1 MRGGSNKEALLKDD
15 QPSLGATATDHVLWT
30 LEILKEYSKGKR
42 SARQARLLH
51 KRNDSVAFRAA
62 LCSLLLSSPFWCWP
76 LGTAMSKAFP
86 HASAFYIAGCS
97 GMLLQILFTIYVD
110 LGNTVALAFQGILGT
125 GIAWINSLIIYAIVG
140 PGTFGSVE
148 GSPPQSAWLPLCH
161 SGSGVLVPDGHF
173 KNCFLN
179 IHWEQVD
186 AMGLFKVGV
195 ILIDLILV
203 LILVLDLS
211 FDNNTRAFSLS
222 CTVWF
227 LMAFL
232 DPSAGSYEDGLLNF
246 CSTNYMILVTFGSAV
261 AVLCMFFPLQHQFD
275 PCNDAACAQQAGKHS
290 LRALQVATN
299 LAREAFEA
307 VGVVIAS
314 SPETFE
320 ELVRTK
326 AIAAFDE
333 TNKILDE
340 LDAAISAA
348 WWECVPPFDLG
359 EGGRRRRWLS
369 HLSLACRGALRDVA
383 RLHSCAEKL
392 KRTPGSAANRHA
404 DSVVL
409 FESVPKA
416 CAKAKQLM
424 EDLYL
429 SYDEEEFTRLEE
441 SIAEMKVC
449 ANELEQE
456 WAKHRDSGRVT
467 PEAAAFLFVFWGVID
482 KVHAASAKFHAD
494 FKQDAPPTRE
504 QALGV
509 WQTLKPDSQD
519 ETHPSFVLRNTFS
532 VFVTFCL
539 GLVGFGDVLPAYS
552 FMPASIVSVIIYK
565 YAGSSEKKSLGRL
578 TGVVLG
584 KVIGTLVVLAFAV
597 EKETYVVAYVFFM
610 YKIITFVFYNY
621 IGDVGDSFV
630 ACLTVGYA
638 GSAMV
643 PTAPFRVHAHRQ
655 VPDESVQAAL
665 LQNIINAVIGVSI
678 MHIVDVGMVTRAS
691 QLLKDWKEKSIEA
704 VTLYAGH
711 VFEEAEDGKWNP
723 MTADDMKSLELS
735 KQACKK
741 GTNKI
746 SELLEPSIDEPK
758 YGRAPLKANMY
769 RQLQAAL
776 LEFERVLETIVW
788 CVDKEAG
795 IEQLVAEE
803 ADQQDTAQFAL
814 FFPLLKKH
822 VEQRMHNILIL
833 AYWVSRDDG
842 EDGKK
847 ENDDKMAAEAE
858 VVRKELMRFH
868 YDQEIAAAE
877 KTHTDGSRLLAPTHF
892 ADSILR
898 RQQSLRASDEEAKKF
913 FYGAGKFLKTV
924 FAKPS
929 TSVPQMSV
937 AMEKNA
943 ADIDEGLMKLQRSCG
958 AMQPNYAPE
967 DTLFR
972 VGRVE
977 LLVGQVRGLL
987 GTMKV
992 LELELLEY

>member
-1 MRGGSNKEALLKDD
+1 
-15 QPSLGATATDHVLWT
+15 
-30 LEILKEYSKGKR
+30 
-42 SARQARLLH
+42 
-51 KRNDSVAFRAA
+51 
-62 LCSLLLSSPFWCWP
+62 
-76 LGTAMSKAFP
+76 
-86 HASAFYIAGCS
+86 
-97 GMLLQILFTIYVD
+97 
-110 LGNTVALAFQGILGT
+110 
-125 GIAWINSLIIYAIVG
+125 
-140 PGTFGSVE
+140 
-148 GSPPQSAWLPLCH
+148 
-161 SGSGVLVPDGHF
+161 
-173 KNCFLN
+173 
-179 IHWEQVD
+179 
-186 AMGLFKVGV
+186 
-195 ILIDLILV
+195 
-203 LILVLDLS
+203 
-211 FDNNTRAFSLS
+211 
-222 CTVWF
+222 
-227 LMAFL
+227 
-232 DPSAGSYEDGLLNF
+232 
-246 CSTNYMILVTFGSAV
+246 
-261 AVLCMFFPLQHQFD
+261 
-275 PCNDAACAQQAGKHS
+275 
-290 LRALQVATN
+290 VATN

-326 AIAAFDE
+326 AVAAFEE

-340 LDAAISAA
+340 LDAAVAAA
-348 WWECVPPFDLG
+348 WW

-369 HLSLACRGALRDVA
+369 HLSQACRSALQDAA
-383 RLHSCAEKL
+383 RLHSCAQKL
-392 KRTPGSAANRHA
+392 KRTPGSSANKHA

-429 SYDEEEFTRLEE
+429 SYDEEEFTRLED
-441 SIAEMKVC
+441 SIAEMKEC

-456 WAKHRDSGRVT
+456 WTKHRDTGRVT

-482 KVHAASAKFHAD
+482 KVHGASVKFHTA
-494 FKQDAPPTRE
+494 FKTDAPPSRDA
-504 QALGV
+504 ALSV

-539 GLVGFGDVLPAYS
+539 GVVGFGDVLPAYS

-597 EKETYVVAYVFFM
+597 QKETYVIAYVFFM

-621 IGDVGDSFV
+621 IGNVGDSFV

-643 PTAPFRVHAHRQ
+643 PTSPFRIHAHHGPRQ
-655 VPDESVQAAL
+655 APDESVQAAL
-665 LQNIINAVIGVSI
+665 LQNIVNAVVGVSI
-678 MHIVDVGMVTRAS
+678 MHIVDVGLVTRAS
-691 QLLKDWKEKSIEA
+691 QLLKTWKEKSIEA
-704 VTLYAGH
+704 VTDYAGQ

-735 KQACKK
+735 KAQCKK
-741 GTNKI
+741 GNNKI
-746 SELLEPSIDEPK
+746 SELLEPSIEEPK

-776 LEFERVLETIVW
+776 QEFERVLATIVW

-803 ADQQDTAQFAL
+803 ADQQDTAQFAK

-842 EDGKK
+842 DDGKK
-847 ENDDKMAAEAE
+847 ENDATMAAEAE
-858 VVRKELMRFH
+858 VVRKELMQFH

-877 KTHTDGSRLLAPTHF
+877 KTHQDGSRLLAPTHF
-892 ADSILR
+892 AASIER
-898 RQQSLRASDEEAKKF
+898 RQQSLRASEEEAKKF
-913 FYGAGKFLKTV
+913 FYGAGNFLKTV
-924 FAKPS
+924 FKKE
-929 TSVPQMSV
+929 TTNVPQMSV
-937 AMEKNA
+937 AMEQNA
-943 ADIDEGLMKLQRSCG
+943 ASIDQGLVNLQQKCG
-958 AMQPNYAPE
+958 ALQTSYNTE

-977 LLVGQVRGLL
+977 LLVGQVRSLL
-987 GTMKV
+987 ATMKL